1 MLFMQ
6 NNSTSIMCPFCGS
19 DTLVILD
26 GEEGEFEMVS
36 DCENC
41 CRPITVN
48 ARVEG
53 GQVVHIEASE

>member
-1 MLFMQ
+1 MQ
-6 NNSTSIMCPFCGS
+6 NNSTTIVCPFCGS

-41 CRPITVN
+41 CRPISVS
-48 ARVEG
+48 AKVDVGKVELIG
-53 GQVVHIEASE
+53 ATG

>member
-1 MLFMQ
+1 
-6 NNSTSIMCPFCGS
+6 MCPFCGA

-41 CRPITVN
+41 CRPINVKAT
-48 ARVEG
+48 VEG
-53 GQVVHIEASE
+53 GQVVGVEAG